1 MNDFENQLSSGVLD
15 KEIENN
21 EIIAKQLGINIIPF
35 FVIDNKYA
43 ISGARDPKDFLTAL
57 NQAYLSKTEENK
69 TKI

>member
-21 EIIAKQLGINIIPF
+21 EIIAKQLGINSIPF

-57 NQAYLSKTEENK
+57 NQAYLNKTEMFLN
-69 TKI
+69 